1 MIHLKRIGLVPL
13 ILNKNK
19 DVDYSKMKVV
29 LDKNSDLDGLI
40 LFSPCM
46 EGNTFSV
53 SEKKDIYLKL
63 KKLCNTKLIYEVS
76 SSLLDEEINI
86 LKEIKP
92 DAIMLTLLKEKKVK
106 DIGHELYVINKMK
119 RLNIPFF
126 VHHERDMN
134 GSFLTYKNIV
144 KIKRILPTF
153 LGIFEE
159 NPDYNLLRKVSN
171 INNFDVYT
179 TIINDLSRPKDYKI
193 EGIIS
198 DLYLS
203 FKNEIDEYYL
213 ELENHFVNPILKE
226 YLEFV
231 ESIIDEYPRAMAI
244 KYILARGSNIKMYS
258 RLPYYSLNEQEQE
271 KLNYLF

>member
-86 LKEIKP
+86 LKEIKT
-92 DAIMLTLLKEKKVK
+92 DAIMLTLLKE
-106 DIGHELYVINKMK
+106 
-119 RLNIPFF
+119 
-126 VHHERDMN
+126 
-134 GSFLTYKNIV
+134 SF
-144 KIKRILPTF
+144 
-153 LGIFEE
+153 
-159 NPDYNLLRKVSN
+159 
-171 INNFDVYT
+171 
-179 TIINDLSRPKDYKI
+179 
-193 EGIIS
+193 
-198 DLYLS
+198 
-203 FKNEIDEYYL
+203 
-213 ELENHFVNPILKE
+213 
-226 YLEFV
+226 
-231 ESIIDEYPRAMAI
+231 
-244 KYILARGSNIKMYS
+244 
-258 RLPYYSLNEQEQE
+258 
-271 KLNYLF
+271 